1 MLKFEQD
8 LLGRVI
14 DKIATLDAEVKLR
27 GRKGA
32 AFPSMLQSNRM
43 QTEAEYMQ
51 EVSLRFYSDKEV
63 KINLMMQGLMGYLSS
78 RI

>member
-1 MLKFEQD
+1 
-8 LLGRVI
+8 
-14 DKIATLDAEVKLR
+14 
-27 GRKGA
+27 
-32 AFPSMLQSNRM
+32 M

-63 KINLMMQGLMGYLSS
+63 KINLMMQGLMGYLSN